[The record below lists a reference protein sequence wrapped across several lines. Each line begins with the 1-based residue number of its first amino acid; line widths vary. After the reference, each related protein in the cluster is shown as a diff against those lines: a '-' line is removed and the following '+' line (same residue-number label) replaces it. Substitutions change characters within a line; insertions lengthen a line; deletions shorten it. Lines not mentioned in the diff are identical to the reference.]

1 MKPAEER
8 FYEAMQELSAQS
20 PSSAPPQLGV
30 KLHAAFRRH
39 HLRRRRQRRLA
50 WAAALAMVIVTMFV
64 TREKLSI
71 HRQPAPTLTAQ
82 VTPTPAQSPQQKTMG
97 DSSAAQPRAMAKANR
112 PRRKP
117 AMTSVARD
125 FVPLPGY
132 DPALSTNEFKI
143 VRLGLASAELYQLGL
158 PARASTRRALT
169 DVVIDGDGIP
179 VAVRLASR

>member
-1 MKPAEER
+1 
-8 FYEAMQELSAQS
+8 
-20 PSSAPPQLGV
+20 
-30 KLHAAFRRH
+30 
-39 HLRRRRQRRLA
+39 
-50 WAAALAMVIVTMFV
+50 
-64 TREKLSI
+64 
-71 HRQPAPTLTAQ
+71 
-82 VTPTPAQSPQQKTMG
+82 
-97 DSSAAQPRAMAKANR
+97 
-112 PRRKP
+112 
-117 AMTSVARD
+117 MTSVARD